1 MAKNTN
7 AIMTPQIASL
17 CIGTLRNLL
26 LPQFCSYGM
35 CEWWLAGAGGRVQ
48 IEMC

>member
-17 CIGTLRNLL
+17 CNVAGRRE
-26 LPQFCSYGM
+26 GAAAGAA
-35 CEWWLAGAGGRVQ
+35 WAGAGRGHRGRG
-48 IEMC
+48 E

>member
-17 CIGTLRNLL
+17 CIVLAAGDLDTRHLFYLLVHLL
-26 LPQFCSYGM
+26 LAAASG
-35 CEWWLAGAGGRVQ
+35 
-48 IEMC
+48 